1 MFWRGAARGGWL
13 VGLLLAVACGVASA
27 RATTVVPPAFDALVN
42 GSDYIVRAVV
52 KSVAAEKRAG
62 ARGVKIV
69 TRVELEVLEVVAGN
83 PPENVTLEL
92 LGGTVGKET
101 LSVRGMPQFHV
112 GDEDIL
118 FVSGNGRTICPL
130 YGMMHG
136 RYAIERDAASGRRY
150 VVRSDGMPLRD
161 TAQISTPLAE
171 HDAPD
176 AARGRA
182 MAVTALGPT
191 EFIRQI
197 KSTLKPAAER
207 NREK

>member
-1 MFWRGAARGGWL
+1 MS
-13 VGLLLAVACGVASA
+13 LLLAVSCGMASA

-42 GSDYIVRAVV
+42 ESDYIVRAVV
-52 KSVAAEKRAG
+52 KNVSAEKRAS

-69 TRVELEVLEVVAGN
+69 TRVELDLLEVVAGS
-83 PPENVTLEL
+83 PPANVTLEL
-92 LGGTVGKET
+92 LGGTVGEET
-101 LSVRGMPQFHV
+101 LNVRGMPQFQV

-118 FVSGNGRTICPL
+118 FVRGNGRTICPL

-150 VVRSDGMPLRD
+150 VVRSDGMPLHD

-171 HDAPD
+171 HDHDGPETMRQRS
-176 AARGRA
+176 AASA
-182 MAVTALGPT
+182 ALGPT
-191 EFIRQI
+191 DFIRHI
-197 KSTLKPAAER
+197 KSALRPAGDR

>member
-1 MFWRGAARGGWL
+1 M
-13 VGLLLAVACGVASA
+13 GLLLAVACGIVAA
-27 RATTVVPPAFDALVN
+27 RGTTVVPPAFDALVN
-42 GSDYIVRAVV
+42 ESDYIVRAVV
-52 KSVAAEKRAG
+52 KHVSAEKRPG

-69 TRVELEVLEVVAGN
+69 TRVELDVLEVVAGN

-92 LGGTVGKET
+92 LGGTVGDET
-101 LSVRGMPQFHV
+101 LSVRGMPQFRE

-136 RYAIERDAASGRRY
+136 RYAIERDAASGRKY

-171 HDAPD
+171 HHDDAPETMRQRS
-176 AARGRA
+176 AAA
-182 MAVTALGPT
+182 AALGPT
-191 EFIRQI
+191 DFIRQI
-197 KSTLKPAAER
+197 KSALRPAGDR